1 MNATKKIALLNSIRE
16 TDKLVSE
23 EINCRSDRLIEDT
36 FPELS
41 RLMEIAWKLDEQM
54 EVYIS
59 KKITKLE
66 MKIDNDF

>member
-66 MKIDNDF
+66 RKIDNDF